1 MSAAVSQEKFFY
13 GGQAVLEGVMMR
25 GRTTYAVAVRKP
37 DGEIQVLRER
47 LRSIMYTHPVWK
59 LPLLRGLA
67 GLWEQ
72 LHLGMKALM
81 WSANIQA
88 AAEQVELS
96 ATTIRVTMAIA
107 VAGALLFFLGVP
119 LLAAGFLSRGHSNL
133 FFGVVDGAVRIA
145 LLLLYLYAISFKA
158 EIARLF
164 AYHGAEHKTINAYE
178 AGLPLDV
185 PNVRTQSTLHPRC
198 GTGFLLAVMVVSA
211 FVFGLVGRPALPLLL
226 LSRIV
231 LIPAIAMLAYECIRF
246 AGRHRNNPIVKVL
259 ILPFLLTQKLTT
271 REPDDRQIE
280 VALAA
285 FEGARQE
292 EKEAAA

>member
-1 MSAAVSQEKFFY
+1 MSATVSQDKFFY

-37 DGEIQVLRER
+37 DGEIEVLRER
-47 LRSIMYTHPVWK
+47 LRSIIYTHPVWK

-88 AAEQVELS
+88 AADHVELTGK
-96 ATTIRVTMAIA
+96 AVRITMGIAI
-107 VAGALLFFLGVP
+107 VGVLLFFFGVP
-119 LLAAGFLSRGHSNL
+119 LLAAGILSRGRSGL
-133 FFGVVDGAVRIA
+133 VFGLIDGFVRIG
-145 LLLLYLYAISFKA
+145 LLLLYLYAISFQSQ
-158 EIARLF
+158 IRRLF

-198 GTGFLLAVMVVSA
+198 GTGFLLAVMVVAA

-226 LSRIV
+226 ASRLLLV
-231 LIPAIAMLAYECIRF
+231 PVIAMLAYEFIRF
-246 AGRHRNNPIVKVL
+246 AGRHRNNPVMKVL
-259 ILPFLLTQKLTT
+259 LIPFLLTQKLTT

>member
-47 LRSIMYTHPVWK
+47 LKSIIYTHPFWK
-59 LPLLRGLA
+59 LPMLRGLA

-96 ATTIRVTMAIA
+96 AGAIRLTIGIAI
-107 VAGALLFFLGVP
+107 VGALLFFLGVP
-119 LLAAGFLSRGHSNL
+119 LLAAGFLSRGRSGV
-133 FFGVVDGAVRIA
+133 FFGVVDGVVRIA
-145 LLLLYLYAISFKA
+145 LLLLYLYAISFKS

-164 AYHGAEHKTINAYE
+164 AYHGAEPKPFTASE
-178 AGLPLDV
+178 AGSAMDV
-185 PNVRTQSTLHPRC
+185 PIVRTQTTLHPRC
-198 GTGFLLAVMVVSA
+198 GTGFRLSVMVLRA
-211 FVFGLVGRPALPLLL
+211 LVFDLVDRP
-226 LSRIV
+226 S
-231 LIPAIAMLAYECIRF
+231 
-246 AGRHRNNPIVKVL
+246 
-259 ILPFLLTQKLTT
+259 
-271 REPDDRQIE
+271 
-280 VALAA
+280 
-285 FEGARQE
+285 
-292 EKEAAA
+292 

>member
-1 MSAAVSQEKFFY
+1 MSAAVSQDKFFY

-47 LRSIMYTHPVWK
+47 LLSIIYTHPIWK

-81 WSANIQA
+81 WSAKIQA
-88 AAEQVELS
+88 AADEVELTGN
-96 ATTIRVTMAIA
+96 AIRITMGIAI
-107 VAGALLFFLGVP
+107 VGVVLFFLGVP
-119 LLAAGFLSRGHSNL
+119 LLAAGLLSRGHSGL
-133 FFGVVDGAVRIA
+133 VFGLIDGFVRIA
-145 LLLLYLYAISFKA
+145 LLLLYLYAISFQA
-158 EIARLF
+158 QIRRLF

-198 GTGFLLAVMVVSA
+198 GTGFLLAVMVVAA

-226 LSRIV
+226 ASRLLLV
-231 LIPAIAMLAYECIRF
+231 PVIAMLAYEFIRF
-246 AGRHRNNPIVKVL
+246 AGRHRYNPVMKVL
-259 ILPFLLTQKLTT
+259 IIPFLLTQKLTT